1 MVLSAAGRGREK
13 SLQAGN
19 AAKLIAA
26 VGVLAVVG
34 VAAWTW
40 IAPMLDSTSE
50 QALARRAQLFWDL
63 KVAGDTLGA
72 YDLMSATYRRR
83 VTPAQF
89 AREGGRVV
97 RTGATVKG
105 VTLDDSGGLV
115 DVEMSWRFAHPNFA
129 ELDQKSVSRERW
141 VLEDG
146 SWYRWPPSL

>member
-1 MVLSAAGRGREK
+1 
-13 SLQAGN
+13 
-19 AAKLIAA
+19 
-26 VGVLAVVG
+26 
-34 VAAWTW
+34 
-40 IAPMLDSTSE
+40 MLDSTSE